1 MIVRD
6 AIKLSTSVLASGD
19 VEGAKRLIEQKVT
32 FRALEN
38 RVINQH
44 FRSSGETVREKA
56 LRQSA
61 LFVDLIRD
69 LHRINSHV
77 VAAAYPVVE
86 HAGLLRDTRLRARA
100 EG

>member
-1 MIVRD
+1 
-6 AIKLSTSVLASGD
+6 
-19 VEGAKRLIEQKVT
+19 
-32 FRALEN
+32 
-38 RVINQH
+38 VINKH
-44 FRSSGETVREKA
+44 FRSTGDVPREKA

-61 LFVDLIRD
+61 LFVDLVRD

-86 HAGLLRDTRLRARA
+86 EAGLLRDTRLRVVAA